1 MTDVLRVYPKLRSR
15 QQITVRY
22 RELQD
27 QHEFW
32 KDLATHPTAQ
42 SNPFIRHHI
51 DIEIARAR
59 GALDALLY
67 ALHDV
72 V

>member
-1 MTDVLRVYPKLRSR
+1 MPEASRVYPKLRGR

-22 RELQD
+22 RETAD
-27 QHEFW
+27 QLAFW
-32 KDLATHPTAQ
+32 NDLKQHPAANV
-42 SNPFIRHHI
+42 SPFIQHRI
-51 DIEIARAR
+51 DIESARAE
-59 GALDALLY
+59 GALDALMF